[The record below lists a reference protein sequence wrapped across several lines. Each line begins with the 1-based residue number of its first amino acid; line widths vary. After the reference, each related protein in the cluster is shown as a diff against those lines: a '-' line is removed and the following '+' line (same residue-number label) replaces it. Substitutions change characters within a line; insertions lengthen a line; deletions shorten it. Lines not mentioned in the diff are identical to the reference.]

1 MWLNLDKV
9 QNENSSVILDY
20 LAYLKKTKFNTFKTL
35 MKNREPIMG
44 PGSFSLTIILSFQAF
59 IYIHTLN
66 IALFKLIT
74 TGLNQM
80 ILQILQLPYFKSKL
94 RKINKR
100 RDLHRYILQRAM
112 STNITRIKIIFNL
125 KQNSL

>member
-1 MWLNLDKV
+1 
-9 QNENSSVILDY
+9 
-20 LAYLKKTKFNTFKTL
+20 